1 MNDWKFIPTI
11 MLATVLIF
19 GAGVFTGG
27 MLVDY
32 VKQPHGK
39 STKRS
44 AATLSSI
51 NASLVIPTNAASS
64 NAPAIKPA
72 KVPEFLSK
80 EFLQRLDTD
89 LKLTKEQHESVKKII
104 EEGQNSVRKAV
115 QDARLEI
122 RKALTPTQQKAFD
135 ELVKR
140 PFRKPLF
147 ETNTT
152 FQMRL
157 EQIMESSRTNV
168 ILPAPIARTAPRFRS
183 SLDSNLTPEQQVIAI
198 EAERAK
204 AVNSATPPSP
214 ILPPPPPMRP
224 PRALE
229 ATNVPAP

>member
-1 MNDWKFIPTI
+1 VNDWKFIPTI

-27 MLVDY
+27 MLVDC
-32 VKQPHGK
+32 VKPPHGK
-39 STKRS
+39 SLKRTVAVPAGTNTLV
-44 AATLSSI
+44 AAT
-51 NASLVIPTNAASS
+51 TNAAGS
-64 NAPAIKPA
+64 NAPAGKPA

-80 EFLQRLDTD
+80 EFLQRLDAD
-89 LKLTKEQHESVKKII
+89 LQLTREQHEAVKKII

-122 RKALTPTQQKAFD
+122 REALTPVQRQAFD
-135 ELVKR
+135 DLVKR
-140 PFRKPLF
+140 PLHHPLF

-157 EQIMESSRTNV
+157 EKLIEKSRTNAN
-168 ILPAPIARTAPRFRS
+168 LPVPVAPRGPRYAPRS
-183 SLDSNLTPEQQVIAI
+183 ADSNLTPEQQVSAI

-204 AVNSATPPSP
+204 AVNSANPPA
-214 ILPPPPPMRP
+214 PMWP
-224 PRALE
+224 PRALA